1 MGTKKDTLQQKISVA
16 ELLQMIPDDAIC
28 KLAQDTKV
36 DYCSK
41 VLYGR
46 SVFYLLLY
54 GLLQVERS
62 SQRTLEDV
70 FNSDKFKFLFNIDP
84 SKSIRHSSLSE
95 RLSVMEV
102 TFFEQAFELFY
113 KQLSALYSEEEMLD
127 SLIIRVDSTMVAE
140 ASSKLSRGMNVGR
153 KKDGK
158 KQLKYTISFDG
169 LFPSSVSLFSAQEE
183 LCEDLTIPK
192 VVLSQAKKHKG
203 KVFVFDRGV
212 NKRTTFSQ
220 MSEEKVEFVSRLNVG
235 SRYHCLGILET
246 GNNRRIGNLTLLKD
260 ETIQLYKDGGK
271 QLLPEHFRL
280 ITAENRQGEIICFL
294 TNIFDLQAEVIILF
308 YRKRW
313 DIEVFFRFL
322 KQELNFSHFIST
334 HANGIKIMVYMTL
347 ILSMLLMI
355 YKRLNQV
362 GYKTARRRFGFEL
375 DEIIIRLIVIRCG
388 GNPDLVFRRQGI
400 KLLTV

>member
-1 MGTKKDTLQQKISVA
+1 
-16 ELLQMIPDDAIC
+16 
-28 KLAQDTKV
+28 
-36 DYCSK
+36 
-41 VLYGR
+41 
-46 SVFYLLLY
+46 
-54 GLLQVERS
+54 
-62 SQRTLEDV
+62 
-70 FNSDKFKFLFNIDP
+70 
-84 SKSIRHSSLSE
+84 
-95 RLSVMEV
+95 
-102 TFFEQAFELFY
+102 
-113 KQLSALYSEEEMLD
+113 
-127 SLIIRVDSTMVAE
+127 MVAE

-169 LFPSSVSLFSAQEE
+169 LFPGSVSLFSNQEE

-192 VVLSQAKKHKG
+192 VVLSEAKKHKG

-212 NKRTTFSQ
+212 NKRTTFAR

-235 SRYHCLGILET
+235 SRYHPVALQES
-246 GNNRRIGNLTLLKD
+246 GNGRRIGNLSLLKD

-280 ITAENRQGEIICFL
+280 ITAENRQGETICFL
-294 TNIFDLQAEVIILF
+294 TNIFDLQAEIIILF
-308 YRKRW
+308 YKKRW

-334 HANGIKIMVYMTL
+334 SENGIKIIVYMTL

-355 YKRLNQV
+355 YKRLNQL
-362 GYKTARRRFGFEL
+362 GYKTARRRFGLEL

-388 GNPDLVFRRQGI
+388 GNPDVVFRRQRLM
-400 KLLTV
+400 LLTI